1 MTNDEVCVTL
11 ENPSNKLYI
20 DRTEFHQPSSL
31 LSNSRVSLTG
41 EIILQ
46 TKNLGKQYKSRWAVH
61 HLDLEVHRGDV
72 FGFLGPNGAGKS
84 TTIRMLLSLIR
95 PTEGEVFLFGKSL
108 EKEREKALLSI
119 GGIVEKPDFYQY
131 LSARRN
137 LEIVGA
143 LNGGVSK
150 TRIAEVLDLVGL
162 ASRAADKVKTYSHGM
177 KQRLGIAQALLANP
191 EFVILDEPT
200 SGLDP
205 QGMKEIRDLIRHLAS
220 DQNKT
225 VMLSSHLLNEVEMVA
240 NRMAVINRGELVT
253 QGDVAALLEGG
264 EKVVTVQGRP
274 AEKVRNVLSA
284 SGFISKVVEKGEAF
298 ELTMSFEDVPELAR
312 ALVREGVDVQALV
325 PRRSLEE
332 YFLSITESDVSDGKE
347 VKR

>member
-1 MTNDEVCVTL
+1 M
-11 ENPSNKLYI
+11 
-20 DRTEFHQPSSL
+20 
-31 LSNSRVSLTG
+31 TG

-46 TKNLGKQYKSRWAVH
+46 TRNLGKQYKSRWAVH

-108 EKEREKALLSI
+108 DKEREKALQSI
-119 GGIVEKPDFYQY
+119 GGIVEKPDFYPY
-131 LSARRN
+131 LSANRN

-143 LNGGVSK
+143 LNGGVSRK
-150 TRIAEVLDLVGL
+150 RIGEVLDLVGL
-162 ASRAADKVKTYSHGM
+162 ASRASDKVKTYSHGM

-253 QGDVAALLEGG
+253 QGEVTELIEGG
-264 EKVVTVQGRP
+264 EKVVTVKGQP
-274 AEKVRNVLSA
+274 AEKVRSVLSA
-284 SGFISKVVEKGEAF
+284 SKAIGKVVEKGEAF
-298 ELTMSFEDVPELAR
+298 EVTMPFEDVPELAR

-332 YFLSITESDVSDGKE
+332 YFLSITEGETSEGKE
-347 VKR
+347 GKR

>member
-1 MTNDEVCVTL
+1 
-11 ENPSNKLYI
+11 
-20 DRTEFHQPSSL
+20 
-31 LSNSRVSLTG
+31 LTG

-46 TKNLGKQYKSRWAVH
+46 TKNLGKQYKHRWAVH

-84 TTIRMLLSLIR
+84 TTIRMLLSLVR

-108 EKEREKALLSI
+108 EREREKALESI
-119 GGIVEKPDFYQY
+119 GGIVEKPDFYGY
-131 LSARRN
+131 LSAHRN

-143 LNGGVSK
+143 LNGGA
-150 TRIAEVLDLVGL
+150 TRKRIEEVLSLVGL
-162 ASRAADKVKTYSHGM
+162 STRARDKVKTFSHGM
-177 KQRLGIAQALLANP
+177 KQRLGIAQSLLADP

-205 QGMKEIRDLIRHLAS
+205 QGMKEIRELIRHLAS

-240 NRMAVINRGELVT
+240 NRMAVISRGELVT
-253 QGDVAALLEGG
+253 QGEVASLLEKG
-264 EKVVTVQGRP
+264 EKSVALRARP
-274 AEKVRNVLSA
+274 REKVRSVLSA
-284 SGFISKVVEKGEAF
+284 HRGIDKVVETGEEFLVTMPF
-298 ELTMSFEDVPELAR
+298 EGIPELAR
-312 ALVREGVDVQALV
+312 ALVREQVDIEALV

-332 YFLSITESDVSDGKE
+332 YFLSITESDGASDKA
-347 VKR
+347 KS

>member
-1 MTNDEVCVTL
+1 M
-11 ENPSNKLYI
+11 
-20 DRTEFHQPSSL
+20 
-31 LSNSRVSLTG
+31 TG

-46 TKNLGKQYKSRWAVH
+46 TKNLGKQYKHRWAVH

-108 EKEREKALLSI
+108 DKEREKALESI
-119 GGIVEKPDFYQY
+119 GGIVEKPDFYGY
-131 LSARRN
+131 LSAYRN

-143 LNGGVSK
+143 LNGGA
-150 TRIAEVLDLVGL
+150 TRKRIEEVLSMVGL
-162 ASRAADKVKTYSHGM
+162 STRARDKVKTYSHGM
-177 KQRLGIAQALLANP
+177 KQRLGIAQSLLSDP

-205 QGMKEIRDLIRHLAS
+205 QGMKEIRELIRHLAS

-253 QGDVAALLEGG
+253 QGEVGSLLEKGEKSVAVRARPMDKVRHVLSG
-264 EKVVTVQGRP
+264 QRGIEKVVET
-274 AEKVRNVLSA
+274 AEEFLVTMP
-284 SGFISKVVEKGEAF
+284 F
-298 ELTMSFEDVPELAR
+298 EGIPELAR
-312 ALVREGVDVQALV
+312 ALVREQVDIEALV

-332 YFLSITESDVSDGKE
+332 YFLSITESDNAEGKA
-347 VKR
+347 KK

>member
-1 MTNDEVCVTL
+1 
-11 ENPSNKLYI
+11 
-20 DRTEFHQPSSL
+20 
-31 LSNSRVSLTG
+31 LTG
-41 EIILQ
+41 ELILQ

-61 HLDLEVHRGDV
+61 HLDLEVYRGDV

-95 PTEGEVFLFGKSL
+95 PTEGEVVLFGKSL
-108 EKEREKALLSI
+108 EKEREKALMSI
-119 GGIVEKPDFYQY
+119 GGIVEKPDFYSY
-131 LSARRN
+131 LSANRN

-143 LNGGVSK
+143 LNGGVSR
-150 TRIAEVLDLVGL
+150 TRIGEVLELVGL
-162 ASRAADKVKTYSHGM
+162 SSRASDKVKTYSHGM

-191 EFVILDEPT
+191 ECVILDEPT

-225 VMLSSHLLNEVEMVA
+225 VMLSSHLLNEVELVA

-253 QGDVAALLEGG
+253 QGEVAALLEKG
-264 EKVVTVQGRP
+264 EKVVSVQGTP
-274 AEKVRNVLSA
+274 AEKIRSVLS
-284 SGFISKVVEKGEAF
+284 SHGGIGKVVEQGE
-298 ELTMSFEDVPELAR
+298 SFEVTMPFEGVPELAR
-312 ALVREGVDVQALV
+312 SLVREGVNVQALV

-332 YFLSITESDVSDGKE
+332 YFLSITETDATERKAKDS
-347 VKR
+347 

>member
-1 MTNDEVCVTL
+1 
-11 ENPSNKLYI
+11 
-20 DRTEFHQPSSL
+20 
-31 LSNSRVSLTG
+31 LTG

-46 TKNLGKQYKSRWAVH
+46 TRNLGKQYKSRWAVH

-108 EKEREKALLSI
+108 DKEREKALQSI
-119 GGIVEKPDFYQY
+119 GGIVEKPDFYPY
-131 LSARRN
+131 LSANRN

-143 LNGGVSK
+143 LNGGVSRK
-150 TRIAEVLDLVGL
+150 RIGEVLDLVGL
-162 ASRAADKVKTYSHGM
+162 ASRASDKVKTYSHGM

-253 QGDVAALLEGG
+253 QGEVTELIEGG
-264 EKVVTVQGRP
+264 EKVVTVKGQP
-274 AEKVRNVLSA
+274 AEKVRSVLSA
-284 SGFISKVVEKGEAF
+284 SKAIGKVVEKGEAF
-298 ELTMSFEDVPELAR
+298 EVTMPFEDVPELAR

-332 YFLSITESDVSDGKE
+332 YFLSITEGETSEGKE
-347 VKR
+347 GKR

>member
-1 MTNDEVCVTL
+1 M
-11 ENPSNKLYI
+11 
-20 DRTEFHQPSSL
+20 
-31 LSNSRVSLTG
+31 TG

-108 EKEREKALLSI
+108 ERERERALLSI
-119 GGIVEKPDFYQY
+119 GGIVEKPDFYPY
-131 LSARRN
+131 LSAHRN

-143 LNGGVSK
+143 LNGGISRK
-150 TRIAEVLDLVGL
+150 RIGEVLDLVGL
-162 ASRAADKVKTYSHGM
+162 ASRASDKVKTYSHGM

-225 VMLSSHLLNEVEMVA
+225 VMLSSHLLNEVELVA

-253 QGDVAALLEGG
+253 QGEVAELIEGG

-284 SGFISKVVEKGEAF
+284 SGNIGRFVEKGDAF
-298 ELTMSFEDVPELAR
+298 EVTMSFEDIPELAR

-332 YFLSITESDVSDGKE
+332 YFLSITESGAPDEKEGK
-347 VKR
+347 R